1 MSRNSTP
8 LDASR
13 STDTLPPSQQWQ
25 LGNLQINCKPGTQ
38 MDIPVHKGMITAAK
52 AIKPHPGFLSAVLL
66 NSPVNQKTT
75 SNSCND
81 ANTLI
86 SHAVN
91 PSPFLKITSSF

>member
-66 NSPVNQKTT
+66 NSPVNQKRTHQLT
-75 SNSCND
+75 KKQHQ
-81 ANTLI
+81 T
-86 SHAVN
+86 AVMMQTHLFHM
-91 PSPFLKITSSF
+91 P